1 MESQKKKCS
10 NREHGKIDANSY
22 CRECKVYMCNKCEQ
36 FHSNLCQNHKYFI
49 LDKDF
54 SNIFTG
60 FCNEEKHY
68 NELEYFC
75 KNHNQL
81 CCAACIAKVKL
92 NEYGK
97 HKDCDIYLLEDI
109 KNEKIGKLNENIKY
123 LEDLSKNLVE
133 SINKIKEI
141 LEKININKEELKI
154 KIQKIF
160 TNIRNEL
167 NNRED
172 KLLLEVDKKYEDLLF
187 KEEIIKDFEK
197 LPSKVNLSLEKCK
210 KIDNNKKL
218 NLFINDCLEI
228 ENNIK
233 HINEFNEKIKKSDE
247 IKQTKIIF
255 YPDDKEINK
264 FLENIKI
271 FGNIDKDNAFMLS
284 SIIKDSINY
293 QNSIINWIKKK
304 TNKNISNIE
313 LIFKMSENGSS
324 SDDFHRICDNQGPT
338 LILIETNKNR
348 IFGGFTP
355 FSWMK
360 DKERQIVL
368 IKLLYF
374 H

>member
-1 MESQKKKCS
+1 MDNQKKKCS
-10 NREHGKIDANSY
+10 YKDHGKIDANSY

-141 LEKININKEELKI
+141 FEKININKEELKI

-160 TNIRNEL
+160 TNIRNNL
-167 NNRED
+167 
-172 KLLLEVDKKYEDLLF
+172 
-187 KEEIIKDFEK
+187 II
-197 LPSKVNLSLEKCK
+197 
-210 KIDNNKKL
+210 
-218 NLFINDCLEI
+218 
-228 ENNIK
+228 
-233 HINEFNEKIKKSDE
+233 EKIN
-247 IKQTKIIF
+247 F
-255 YPDDKEINK
+255 YSK
-264 FLENIKI
+264 
-271 FGNIDKDNAFMLS
+271 
-284 SIIKDSINY
+284 
-293 QNSIINWIKKK
+293 
-304 TNKNISNIE
+304 
-313 LIFKMSENGSS
+313 
-324 SDDFHRICDNQGPT
+324 
-338 LILIETNKNR
+338 
-348 IFGGFTP
+348 
-355 FSWMK
+355 
-360 DKERQIVL
+360 
-368 IKLLYF
+368 
-374 H
+374 